1 MTGLVHDVRD
11 GFRSLLKNPGFAAVA
26 MLTLALGVGMTTAIF
41 SVVDAVLIR
50 PVPVADMDRL
60 VMVWET
66 DRASGTTH
74 EPASL
79 PDLLDFKE
87 RSRRVGEF
95 AAFIA
100 GEANLNPDT
109 GDPSRVATLNV
120 TDRFLPMLGVTPT
133 LGRVFTAEEDMPGG
147 GSVVLISEA
156 LWQRQFQRD
165 PGIIGRSVR
174 FNDRPRTIV
183 GVVPASADFGILQVL
198 RAADYGRGYAQRD
211 ARTTVDAFAPL
222 QGDPKRLPRSTHP
235 LFVIGRLA
243 PGASIEAAQQ
253 EMTAIAADLERTYPN
268 DNEARGA
275 FVQPLREIVLG
286 PIQPALV
293 ILLAAVALVLL
304 IACVNVAHLL
314 LARGVVRVRDIA
326 VRSALGAGIGRL
338 ARQYIVENTILLL
351 LASTLGVIV
360 ATMTLPVLL
369 LAAPADIPR
378 LTEVAIDE
386 RVLLVV
392 LAITVAVGFIFGLVP
407 IAQARRADLQAVLKS
422 EQGRGASAGR
432 ESAAARA
439 GLMVGEIALAV
450 VLVIGA
456 GLLIKSFWHLQQVN
470 PGFDAERVVKAEF
483 QLPGTRYPTDFK
495 VFPQFKEIHQFNAA
509 LMERLSAIPGVE
521 SAAIAGNHPL
531 DAGFTNSFAVVG
543 REAEARDWPEIL
555 VRRVT
560 PGYFRTLRVPL
571 IKGRLLSESDTT
583 DAPPVVLINEAA
595 ATRFFATQEPLGQ
608 RIDLYGT
615 PRTIVGVV
623 RSEKIHGLTE
633 VAPIAAYLPFA
644 QAPWSNGTV
653 LVRTSS
659 DPALIASSL
668 RAAVREIDPALA
680 VFGVEPLED
689 TLAQST
695 GEQRFMM
702 LLVGVFAALALVLS
716 LIGIHGVLSY
726 AVVQRRRE
734 IGIRVALGAEPSQ
747 VVRVVLGQGMRLTMI
762 GLGAGVGLA
771 LLFSRSLAGLLF
783 GVTATDVTIFAVVVL
798 LVAAVSMLAMWLP
811 ARRAARVDPL
821 VALRYE

>member
-1 MTGLVHDVRD
+1 MFHDIRD
-11 GFRSLLKNPGFAAVA
+11 GFRALGKNPGFAAVA
-26 MLTLALGVGMTTAIF
+26 ILTLALGIGMTTAIF
-41 SVVDAVLIR
+41 TVVDAVLLR
-50 PVPVADMDRL
+50 PVPLADMDRL

-79 PDLLDFKE
+79 PDFLDFKE

-109 GDPSRVATLNV
+109 GDPSRVATLNI
-120 TDRFLPMLGVTPT
+120 TERFLPMLGISPI
-133 LGRVFTAEEDMPGG
+133 LGRLFTASEDMPGG

-165 PGIIGRSVR
+165 SGVIGRSLR
-174 FNDRPRTIV
+174 INDRPREIV
-183 GVVPASADFGILQVL
+183 GVVPAAADFGILQVL

-211 ARTTVDAFAPL
+211 ARTIVDVFGPL
-222 QGDPKRLPRSTHP
+222 QGDPKRLPRDTHP

-243 PGASIEAAQQ
+243 PGASVESGQQ
-253 EMTAIAADLERTYPN
+253 ELGAIAADLEKTYPGA
-268 DNEARGA
+268 NEARGV
-275 FVQPLREIVLG
+275 FVQHLREIVLG
-286 PIQPALV
+286 PVQPALV
-293 ILLAAVALVLL
+293 VLLAAVGLVLL

-314 LARGVVRVRDIA
+314 LARGVVRVREIA
-326 VRSALGAGIGRL
+326 VRRALGAGIGRL

-351 LASTLGVIV
+351 LASALGVFV
-360 ATMTLPVLL
+360 ATVTLRVLL

-378 LTEVAIDE
+378 LAEVAIDA

-392 LAITVAVGFIFGLVP
+392 LAIALAVGFVFGLVP
-407 IAQARRADLQAVLKS
+407 VAQTRRIDLQAVLKTA
-422 EQGRGASAGR
+422 QGRGATGGRDSAM
-432 ESAAARA
+432 AR
-439 GLMVGEIALAV
+439 GSLMIGEVALAV

-495 VFPQFKEIHQFNAA
+495 VFPNFKEIHQFNAA
-509 LMERLSAIPGVE
+509 LMQRVSSLPGVE

-531 DAGFTNSFAVVG
+531 DAGFTNSFAVIG
-543 REAEARDWPEIL
+543 REAEARDWPEIS
-555 VRRVT
+555 VRRAS
-560 PGYFRTLRVPL
+560 PGYFRTLRIPL
-571 IKGRLLSESDTT
+571 VRGRLILESDTT
-583 DAPPVVLINEAA
+583 EAASVVLINEASVS
-595 ATRFFATQEPLGQ
+595 RFFTTQDPIGQ
-608 RIDLYGT
+608 RIDIYGT

-623 RSEKIHGLTE
+623 GDEKIHGLTE
-633 VAPIAAYLPFA
+633 LAPVAVYLPIA
-644 QAPWSNGTV
+644 QAPWSNGTL
-653 LVRTSS
+653 LVRTSG
-659 DPALIASSL
+659 DPALIASSV
-668 RAAVREIDPALA
+668 RAAVREVDPSLA
-680 VFGVEPLED
+680 VFGVEPLQD

-702 LLVGVFAALALVLS
+702 LLVGVFASLALVLS

-726 AVVQRRRE
+726 TVVQRRKE
-734 IGIRVALGAEPSQ
+734 IGIRVALGAAPGQ
-747 VVRVVLGQGMRLTMI
+747 VVRVVLGQGLRLAMI
-762 GLGAGVGLA
+762 GLVAGVGLA
-771 LLFSRSLAGLLF
+771 LLFSRALAGLLF
-783 GVTATDVTIFAVVVL
+783 GVAATDVTTFAVVVL
-798 LVAAVSMLAMWLP
+798 GVAAVSVLAMWLP

>member
-1 MTGLVHDVRD
+1 MMHDLRD
-11 GFRSLLKNPGFAAVA
+11 GLRSLLKNPGFSAVA
-26 MLTLALGVGMTTAIF
+26 IVTLALGVGMTTAIF
-41 SVVDAVLIR
+41 SVVDAVLLR
-50 PVPVADMDRL
+50 PVPFADMDRL

-79 PDLLDFKE
+79 PDFLDFQQ
-87 RSRRVGEF
+87 RSRRIAEL
-95 AAFIA
+95 AAFVA
-100 GEANLNPDT
+100 GEANMNLDNSEPT
-109 GDPSRVATLNV
+109 RVATLNI
-120 TDRFLPMLGVTPT
+120 TERFLPMLGIAPVAGRLFTPQ
-133 LGRVFTAEEDMPGG
+133 EDSPGG

-165 PGIIGRSVR
+165 PGVIGRSLR
-174 FNDRPRTIV
+174 FNDRPRTII

-198 RAADYGRGYAQRD
+198 RSADYGRGFAQRD

-243 PGASIEAAQQ
+243 PGASVESAQD
-253 EMTAIAADLERTYPN
+253 EIGAIAADLEKTYPN

-275 FVQPLREIVLG
+275 LVQQLRDVVLG
-286 PIQPALV
+286 PVQPALFV
-293 ILLAAVALVLL
+293 LLAAVGLVLL

-314 LARGVVRVRDIA
+314 LARGVVRVREIA
-326 VRSALGAGIGRL
+326 VRSALGAGFVRL
-338 ARQYIVENTILLL
+338 ARQYIVENTIMLFI
-351 LASTLGVIV
+351 AAALGVVV
-360 ATMTLPVLL
+360 ATATLRVML

-378 LTEVAIDE
+378 LAEVAIDA
-386 RVLLVV
+386 RVLFVV
-392 LAITVAVGFIFGLVP
+392 LTIAVTVGFIFGLVP
-407 IAQARRADLQAVLKS
+407 IAQARRTDLQAVLKS
-422 EQGRGASAGR
+422 DQGRGAIGGR
-432 ESAAARA
+432 ESAVARSV
-439 GLMVGEIALAV
+439 LMVGEIALAV

-456 GLLIKSFWHLQQVN
+456 GLLIKSFWRLQQVN
-470 PGFDAERVVKAEF
+470 PGFDADRVVKAEF

-495 VFPQFKEIHQFNAA
+495 AFPHFKEIHQFNAA
-509 LMERLSAIPGVE
+509 LLQRVSALPGVE

-555 VRRVT
+555 VRRAT
-560 PGYFRTLRVPL
+560 PGYFRTLRIPL
-571 IKGRLLSESDTT
+571 IKGRLISEGDAT

-595 ATRFFATQEPLGQ
+595 ATRFFSTQDPIGQ

-615 PRTIVGVV
+615 PRTIIGVV
-623 RSEKIHGLTE
+623 ASEKIHGLTE

-644 QAPWSNGTV
+644 QVPWSNGTV
-653 LVRTSS
+653 LVRTSG
-659 DPALIASSL
+659 DTALMGSAI

-680 VFGVEPLED
+680 VFGVEPLQE

-726 AVVQRRRE
+726 AVVQRRAE
-734 IGIRVALGAEPSQ
+734 IGIRVALGAEPGQ

-783 GVTATDVTIFAVVVL
+783 GVTATDVTIFGTVVL
-798 LVAAVSMLAMWLP
+798 LVAGVSMLAMWLP
-811 ARRAARVDPL
+811 ARRAALVDPI
-821 VALRYE
+821 VALRYQ